1 MRSYIKGFYFFQ
13 CRYNLVLFKMQSYC
27 GGKLLKKFAEP
38 TEFEIQIGNTI
49 HDLEVNSDL
58 KDLRGLSIVAANEV
72 DVGDKKCIVL
82 IVAVPM
88 LNAFKKFQQKLVREL
103 EKKLAGKHVV
113 LIAQRRI
120 LPKEKKGQ
128 KRILSQ
134 KRPKSRTLTSV
145 HTCILDDWVYQIIQD
160 TGVHTGQCSALR
172 SLLAQD
178 PLLSLLLLGQDTSL
192 SNYNNLLSCQF
203 LFQLTNEFLLE
214 LFESIQ
220 HRNSYEQDDAFL
232 VSNINL
238 IGCYNRQSSEILKI
252 RVNFKIMDGVS
263 DLDLKFSWLSK
274 LFQQLASTV
283 GLHFE

>member
-1 MRSYIKGFYFFQ
+1 MRSKIKGFYFFQ
-13 CRYNLVLFKMQSYC
+13 CCYNLVLFKMQSYC

-82 IVAVPM
+82 FVAVPM
-88 LNAFKKFQQKLVREL
+88 LNAFKKFQQKIVRELEKKCIVLFVAVPMLNAFKKSQQKLVREL

-145 HTCILDDWVYQIIQD
+145 HTCILDDLVYPSDIV
-160 TGVHTGQCSALR
+160 GKR
-172 SLLAQD
+172 
-178 PLLSLLLLGQDTSL
+178 
-192 SNYNNLLSCQF
+192 
-203 LFQLTNEFLLE
+203 
-214 LFESIQ
+214 
-220 HRNSYEQDDAFL
+220 
-232 VSNINL
+232 
-238 IGCYNRQSSEILKI
+238 I
-252 RVNFKIMDGVS
+252 RVRLDGSRLFKVH
-263 DLDLKFSWLSK
+263 LDKSQQTNMEHKVETFSAVYRK
-274 LFQQLASTV
+274 LTGKEV
-283 GLHFE
+283 TFEFREQFF

>member
-1 MRSYIKGFYFFQ
+1 MRSQIKGFYFFQ

-72 DVGDKKCIVL
+72 DVG
-82 IVAVPM
+82 
-88 LNAFKKFQQKLVREL
+88 
-103 EKKLAGKHVV
+103 EKKWAGKHVV

-145 HTCILDDWVYQIIQD
+145 HTCILDDLVYPSDIV
-160 TGVHTGQCSALR
+160 GKR
-172 SLLAQD
+172 
-178 PLLSLLLLGQDTSL
+178 
-192 SNYNNLLSCQF
+192 
-203 LFQLTNEFLLE
+203 
-214 LFESIQ
+214 
-220 HRNSYEQDDAFL
+220 
-232 VSNINL
+232 
-238 IGCYNRQSSEILKI
+238 I
-252 RVNFKIMDGVS
+252 RVRLDGSRLFKVH
-263 DLDLKFSWLSK
+263 LDKSQQTNMEHKVETFSAVYRK
-274 LFQQLASTV
+274 LT
-283 GLHFE
+283 

>member
-1 MRSYIKGFYFFQ
+1 MRSYIKDFTFFK

-82 IVAVPM
+82 FVAVPM

-145 HTCILDDWVYQIIQD
+145 HTCILDDLVYPSDIV
-160 TGVHTGQCSALR
+160 GKR
-172 SLLAQD
+172 
-178 PLLSLLLLGQDTSL
+178 
-192 SNYNNLLSCQF
+192 
-203 LFQLTNEFLLE
+203 
-214 LFESIQ
+214 
-220 HRNSYEQDDAFL
+220 
-232 VSNINL
+232 
-238 IGCYNRQSSEILKI
+238 I
-252 RVNFKIMDGVS
+252 RVRLDGRRIRVH
-263 DLDLKFSWLSK
+263 LDKSQQTNMEHKVETFSAVYRK
-274 LFQQLASTV
+274 LTGKEV
-283 GLHFE
+283 TFEFR